1 MKVVTHVVRNFVA
14 REKAGARS
22 MLAGEHEKLAGM
34 KHCTVSVVANPW
46 TTRPREPVPGPVS
59 RPADMSVGVTS

>member
-1 MKVVTHVVRNFVA
+1 
-14 REKAGARS
+14 

-34 KHCTVSVVANPW
+34 KHCAVSVVANPW